1 MIVGIHGI
9 RCYRYLARA
18 GTVELAGRAL
28 ADEWAAALG
37 LPLDPGAFH
46 AAYYAQLLHLG
57 TTMGTDEAEHLPPG
71 AQRLLVEWVSALGAP
86 AEVTMG
92 PGTLPVRQAAG
103 WLAERFGTAAQRFAA
118 QFCREVDTYVSDPAS
133 QRRAAVRDE
142 VHRVLAERR
151 PRVVVAHSLGSVVAY
166 EALWHRPFALDLLV
180 TLGSPLGMPHVVFD
194 RLALGEGNEAHK
206 GLRPPK
212 VARWVN
218 IADVGDMV
226 AVPRDLP
233 GRFPGIDEHHE
244 VTLGLVASH
253 KATRYLA
260 RPEVAGI
267 LGPMLSAP

>member
-18 GTVELAGRAL
+18 GTVELAGQAL
-28 ADEWAAALG
+28 AAEWTAALG
-37 LPLDPGAFH
+37 LPPDPRTVH
-46 AAYYAQLLHLG
+46 AAYYSQLLHLG
-57 TTMGTDEAEHLPPG
+57 TTQGADEPEQLPPG
-71 AQRLLVEWVSALGAP
+71 AQRLLVDWVSALGAP

-103 WLAERFGTAAQRFAA
+103 WLAERYGTAARRFAVL
-118 QFCREVDTYVSDPAS
+118 FCREVDTYISDRNSP
-133 QRRAAVRDE
+133 RRAAVREE
-142 VHRVLAERR
+142 VHRVLSERR

-166 EALWHRPFALDLLV
+166 EALWHHPVELDLLV
-180 TLGSPLGMPHVVFD
+180 TLGSPLGMPHVVFE
-194 RLALGEGNEAHK
+194 RLSLGEGNEEHK

-218 IADVGDMV
+218 IADIGDMV

-233 GRFPGIDEHHE
+233 SRFPGIDAHYD
-244 VTLGLVASH
+244 VSLGLVASH

-260 RPEVAGI
+260 LPELARE
-267 LGPMLSAP
+267 LGPLLPAG